1 MYKKMRLFLLVPA
14 LISVLL
20 LSACTNSVEFTI
32 NFDSNGGSEVS
43 SIKTDGTSSIT
54 LPNDPIKDGYSFA
67 GWYWDNSTFRD
78 LFTVNSLLER
88 GISGNLTVYAKWN
101 KEDTPI
107 GAIKVTF
114 NSMGGS
120 EVNPQ
125 YVQKDNTI
133 AIPNTSKV
141 GYTLDGWYTSLNNGQ
156 TFDEKWSFTNNKVT
170 TDITL
175 YAKWIINQYTITF
188 NTNGG
193 SSVSS
198 ISQDYDT
205 LVIAP
210 ANPTKLGYT
219 FSGWSQPVPIKMP
232 AEDVTLIAEWSI
244 NQYTITFDSNGGSPV
259 TAITQDYATTVS
271 KPTDPTKV
279 GYTFA
284 GWYSDS
290 NLSTAYTFTTMP
302 AEDITLYAK
311 WNIIT
316 YSINYELADGLNHLS
331 NPSSY
336 TIETNT
342 IILSAPTKEGY
353 TFEGWY
359 SDSNFTNYVSE
370 ITIGSIGNLTLYAKW
385 NINSYNITYYIHPDD
400 YDPLKDISLAPGET
414 IIQVSLG
421 YSHSAAL
428 TSNGRLF
435 TWGYNDYGQLGDG
448 SAVDKYIPIEITNR
462 FSLATEDKIIQVS
475 LGGNHSVAL
484 TSNGRLFTWGYNYYG
499 ELGDGT
505 TTYRYTPTEITNRFS
520 LSKGDKI
527 IQVSLGTSHS
537 AALTS
542 NGRLFTWGYN
552 QYGKLGDGTTTNRST
567 PTEITNRFSLATEDK
582 IIQVSLGGNHSA
594 ALTSNGRLFTWG
606 YNWYGQLGDGTTT
619 NGFTPTEITS
629 RFILA
634 TEDKIIQVSL
644 GGNHSAALT
653 SSGRLFTWGYNHSGQ
668 LGDFNAGTYR
678 YSPKEITNRF
688 SLATEDKII
697 QVSLGTSHS
706 AALTSSGRL
715 FTWGSNYNGQ
725 LGDEIYNNRS
735 TPTEIT
741 NRFSLATGDK
751 IIRVSLSNYIS
762 AALTSNGRLF
772 TWGYNKFGQLGD
784 GTNNTNR
791 YSPTQITQAHY
802 ELLHSD
808 TVVYNQSIT
817 EYVPTREGYTFS
829 GWYSDI
835 NLNTPYIFGSMPAED
850 ITLNGKWVSND

>member
-1 MYKKMRLFLLVPA
+1 MSSTSEGNMYKKMRLFSLVLGLILG

-43 SIKTDGTSSIT
+43 SIKTDGKSSIT

-101 KEDTPI
+101 EEDTPI

-188 NTNGG
+188 DSNGG
-193 SSVSS
+193 SPVTA
-198 ISQDYDT
+198 ITQDYDT

-271 KPTDPTKV
+271 KPTDPTKAGYTFAGWYSDSNLSTAYTFTTMPAEDITLYAKWNIITYSINYELAGGLNHLSNPSSYTIETNTIILSAPTKEGYTFEGWYSDLNFTNYVSEITIGSIGNLTLYAKWTLNSYTLSFNSNGGSPVTAITQDYATTVSKPTDPTKVGYTFAGWYSDSNLSTAYTFTTLPAEDITLYAKWNIITYNINYELADGLNHLSNPSSYTVETNTITLSEPSKEGYTFSGWYSDEQYTVEVLEITQGSIGDITLYAKWSINNYTVNYESNGGSLVESITQDYATTVSKPTDPTKV

-316 YSINYELADGLNHLS
+316 YSINYELDGGDNHVS
-331 NPSSY
+331 NPNSY
-336 TIETNT
+336 TVETNT
-342 IILSAPTKEGY
+342 ITLSEP
-353 TFEGWY
+353 
-359 SDSNFTNYVSE
+359 
-370 ITIGSIGNLTLYAKW
+370 
-385 NINSYNITYYIHPDD
+385 
-400 YDPLKDISLAPGET
+400 
-414 IIQVSLG
+414 
-421 YSHSAAL
+421 
-428 TSNGRLF
+428 
-435 TWGYNDYGQLGDG
+435 
-448 SAVDKYIPIEITNR
+448 
-462 FSLATEDKIIQVS
+462 
-475 LGGNHSVAL
+475 
-484 TSNGRLFTWGYNYYG
+484 
-499 ELGDGT
+499 
-505 TTYRYTPTEITNRFS
+505 
-520 LSKGDKI
+520 SK
-527 IQVSLGTSHS
+527 
-537 AALTS
+537 
-542 NGRLFTWGYN
+542 
-552 QYGKLGDGTTTNRST
+552 
-567 PTEITNRFSLATEDK
+567 
-582 IIQVSLGGNHSA
+582 
-594 ALTSNGRLFTWG
+594 
-606 YNWYGQLGDGTTT
+606 
-619 NGFTPTEITS
+619 
-629 RFILA
+629 
-634 TEDKIIQVSL
+634 
-644 GGNHSAALT
+644 
-653 SSGRLFTWGYNHSGQ
+653 
-668 LGDFNAGTYR
+668 
-678 YSPKEITNRF
+678 
-688 SLATEDKII
+688 
-697 QVSLGTSHS
+697 
-706 AALTSSGRL
+706 
-715 FTWGSNYNGQ
+715 
-725 LGDEIYNNRS
+725 
-735 TPTEIT
+735 
-741 NRFSLATGDK
+741 
-751 IIRVSLSNYIS
+751 
-762 AALTSNGRLF
+762 
-772 TWGYNKFGQLGD
+772 
-784 GTNNTNR
+784 
-791 YSPTQITQAHY
+791 
-802 ELLHSD
+802 
-808 TVVYNQSIT
+808 
-817 EYVPTREGYTFS
+817 EGYTFS
-829 GWYSDI
+829 GWYSDEQYTVEVLEI
-835 NLNTPYIFGSMPAED
+835 TQGSIGD
-850 ITLNGKWVSND
+850 ITLYAKWSINNGAVK

>member
-1 MYKKMRLFLLVPA
+1 MSSTSEGNMYKKMRFFLLVLG

-32 NFDSNGGSEVS
+32 NFDSNGGSEVP

-67 GWYWDNSTFRD
+67 GWYWDNGTFRD

-188 NTNGG
+188 NSNGG

-198 ISQDYDT
+198 ITQDYDT

-244 NQYTITFDSNGGSPV
+244 NQYTIAFDSNGGSPV

-302 AEDITLYAK
+302 AEDIILYAK

-316 YSINYELADGLNHLS
+316 YSINYELDGGLNHLS

-342 IILSAPTKEGY
+342 IILSAPTKERYTFEGWYSDSNFTNYVSEITIGSIGNLTLYAKWTLNSYTLSFNSNGGSPVTAITQDYATTVSKPTDPTKVGY
-353 TFEGWY
+353 TFAGWYSDSNLSTAYTFTTLPAEDITLYAKWNIITYNINYELADGLNHLSNPSSYTVETNTITLSEPSKEGYTFSGWY

-421 YSHSAAL
+421 GYHSAAL
-428 TSNGRLF
+428 TSSGRLF
-435 TWGYNDYGQLGDG
+435 TWGRNNYGQ
-448 SAVDKYIPIEITNR
+448 
-462 FSLATEDKIIQVS
+462 
-475 LGGNHSVAL
+475 
-484 TSNGRLFTWGYNYYG
+484 
-499 ELGDGT
+499 
-505 TTYRYTPTEITNRFS
+505 
-520 LSKGDKI
+520 
-527 IQVSLGTSHS
+527 
-537 AALTS
+537 
-542 NGRLFTWGYN
+542 
-552 QYGKLGDGTTTNRST
+552 LGDGTTTNRST
-567 PTEITNRFSLATEDK
+567 PTEIMS
-582 IIQVSLGGNHSA
+582 
-594 ALTSNGRLFTWG
+594 
-606 YNWYGQLGDGTTT
+606 
-619 NGFTPTEITS
+619 
-629 RFILA
+629 
-634 TEDKIIQVSL
+634 
-644 GGNHSAALT
+644 
-653 SSGRLFTWGYNHSGQ
+653 
-668 LGDFNAGTYR
+668 
-678 YSPKEITNRF
+678 
-688 SLATEDKII
+688 
-697 QVSLGTSHS
+697 
-706 AALTSSGRL
+706 
-715 FTWGSNYNGQ
+715 
-725 LGDEIYNNRS
+725 
-735 TPTEIT
+735 
-741 NRFSLATGDK
+741 
-751 IIRVSLSNYIS
+751 
-762 AALTSNGRLF
+762 
-772 TWGYNKFGQLGD
+772 
-784 GTNNTNR
+784 
-791 YSPTQITQAHY
+791 
-802 ELLHSD
+802 
-808 TVVYNQSIT
+808 
-817 EYVPTREGYTFS
+817 
-829 GWYSDI
+829 
-835 NLNTPYIFGSMPAED
+835 
-850 ITLNGKWVSND
+850 

>member
-1 MYKKMRLFLLVPA
+1 MSSTSEGNMYKKMRLFSLVLGLILG

-43 SIKTDGTSSIT
+43 SIKTDGKSSIT

-101 KEDTPI
+101 EEDTPI

-141 GYTLDGWYTSLNNGQ
+141 GYTLEGWYTSLNNGQ

-188 NTNGG
+188 NSNKG

-198 ISQDYDT
+198 ITQDYDT
-205 LVIAP
+205 LVTAP
-210 ANPTKLGYT
+210 NNPTKLGYT

-244 NQYTITFDSNGGSPV
+244 NQYTITFNSNGGSPV

-302 AEDITLYAK
+302 AQNITLYAK
-311 WNIIT
+311 WVPLAYN
-316 YSINYELADGLNHLS
+316 INYELADGLNHLS

-385 NINSYNITYYIHPDD
+385 NINSYNINYYIQPDD

-414 IIQVSLG
+414 IIQVSLDE
-421 YSHSAAL
+421 Y
-428 TSNGRLF
+428 
-435 TWGYNDYGQLGDG
+435 
-448 SAVDKYIPIEITNR
+448 
-462 FSLATEDKIIQVS
+462 
-475 LGGNHSVAL
+475 
-484 TSNGRLFTWGYNYYG
+484 
-499 ELGDGT
+499 
-505 TTYRYTPTEITNRFS
+505 
-520 LSKGDKI
+520 
-527 IQVSLGTSHS
+527 
-537 AALTS
+537 
-542 NGRLFTWGYN
+542 
-552 QYGKLGDGTTTNRST
+552 
-567 PTEITNRFSLATEDK
+567 
-582 IIQVSLGGNHSA
+582 
-594 ALTSNGRLFTWG
+594 
-606 YNWYGQLGDGTTT
+606 
-619 NGFTPTEITS
+619 
-629 RFILA
+629 
-634 TEDKIIQVSL
+634 
-644 GGNHSAALT
+644 
-653 SSGRLFTWGYNHSGQ
+653 
-668 LGDFNAGTYR
+668 
-678 YSPKEITNRF
+678 
-688 SLATEDKII
+688 
-697 QVSLGTSHS
+697 HS

-715 FTWGSNYNGQ
+715 FTWGSNYKGE
-725 LGDEIYNNRS
+725 LGDGTNSNRS

-751 IIRVSLSNYIS
+751 IIQVSLGRYHS
-762 AALTSNGRLF
+762 AALTSSGRLF
-772 TWGYNKFGQLGD
+772 TWGNNYNGRLGD
-784 GTNNTNR
+784 GT
-791 YSPTQITQAHY
+791 S
-802 ELLHSD
+802 
-808 TVVYNQSIT
+808 
-817 EYVPTREGYTFS
+817 TRRST
-829 GWYSDI
+829 
-835 NLNTPYIFGSMPAED
+835 
-850 ITLNGKWVSND
+850 

>member
-1 MYKKMRLFLLVPA
+1 MSSTSEGNMYKKMRLFSLVLGLILG

-43 SIKTDGTSSIT
+43 SIKTDGKSSIT

-101 KEDTPI
+101 EEDTPI

-188 NTNGG
+188 DSNGG
-193 SSVSS
+193 SPVTA
-198 ISQDYDT
+198 ITQDYDT

-271 KPTDPTKV
+271 KPTDPTKA

-359 SDSNFTNYVSE
+359 SDLNFTNYVSE

-385 NINSYNITYYIHPDD
+385 NINSYNITYYIYPDD
-400 YDPLKDISLAPGET
+400 YDPLKDILLAPGET

-421 YSHSAAL
+421 FNHSAAL
-428 TSNGRLF
+428 TSSGRLF
-435 TWGYNDYGQLGDG
+435 TWGRNDYGQLGDG
-448 SAVDKYIPIEITNR
+448 
-462 FSLATEDKIIQVS
+462 
-475 LGGNHSVAL
+475 
-484 TSNGRLFTWGYNYYG
+484 TS
-499 ELGDGT
+499 
-505 TTYRYTPTEITNRFS
+505 TY
-520 LSKGDKI
+520 K
-527 IQVSLGTSHS
+527 
-537 AALTS
+537 
-542 NGRLFTWGYN
+542 
-552 QYGKLGDGTTTNRST
+552 ST
-567 PTEITNRFSLATEDK
+567 PTEITSQFSLSTGDQ
-582 IIQVSLGGNHSA
+582 IISVSLGS
-594 ALTSNGRLFTWG
+594 S
-606 YNWYGQLGDGTTT
+606 
-619 NGFTPTEITS
+619 
-629 RFILA
+629 
-634 TEDKIIQVSL
+634 
-644 GGNHSAALT
+644 HSAALT
-653 SSGRLFTWGYNHSGQ
+653 SSGRLFTWGYNDDGR
-668 LGDFNAGTYR
+668 LGDGTTTNR
-678 YSPKEITNRF
+678 STPTEITSRI
-688 SLATEDKII
+688 SLSTGDQII
-697 QVSLGTSHS
+697 SVSLGHHHS

-715 FTWGSNYNGQ
+715 FTWGR
-725 LGDEIYNNRS
+725 NNQ
-735 TPTEIT
+735 
-741 NRFSLATGDK
+741 
-751 IIRVSLSNYIS
+751 
-762 AALTSNGRLF
+762 
-772 TWGYNKFGQLGD
+772 GQLGD
-784 GTNNTNR
+784 GTNTTR
-791 YSPTQITQAHY
+791 YSP
-802 ELLHSD
+802 
-808 TVVYNQSIT
+808 
-817 EYVPTREGYTFS
+817 
-829 GWYSDI
+829 
-835 NLNTPYIFGSMPAED
+835 
-850 ITLNGKWVSND
+850 

>member
-1 MYKKMRLFLLVPA
+1 MYKKMRLFSLLLG

-20 LSACTNSVEFTI
+20 LSACTNSVKFTI

-67 GWYWDNSTFRD
+67 GWYWDNGTFRD

-101 KEDTPI
+101 EEDTPI

-188 NTNGG
+188 NSNGG

-198 ISQDYDT
+198 
-205 LVIAP
+205 
-210 ANPTKLGYT
+210 
-219 FSGWSQPVPIKMP
+219 
-232 AEDVTLIAEWSI
+232 
-244 NQYTITFDSNGGSPV
+244 
-259 TAITQDYATTVS
+259 ITQDYATTVS

-316 YSINYELADGLNHLS
+316 YSINYELDGGDNHVS

-336 TIETNT
+336 TVETNT

-385 NINSYNITYYIHPDD
+385 NINSYNIT
-400 YDPLKDISLAPGET
+400 
-414 IIQVSLG
+414 
-421 YSHSAAL
+421 
-428 TSNGRLF
+428 
-435 TWGYNDYGQLGDG
+435 
-448 SAVDKYIPIEITNR
+448 
-462 FSLATEDKIIQVS
+462 
-475 LGGNHSVAL
+475 
-484 TSNGRLFTWGYNYYG
+484 
-499 ELGDGT
+499 
-505 TTYRYTPTEITNRFS
+505 
-520 LSKGDKI
+520 
-527 IQVSLGTSHS
+527 
-537 AALTS
+537 
-542 NGRLFTWGYN
+542 
-552 QYGKLGDGTTTNRST
+552 
-567 PTEITNRFSLATEDK
+567 
-582 IIQVSLGGNHSA
+582 
-594 ALTSNGRLFTWG
+594 
-606 YNWYGQLGDGTTT
+606 
-619 NGFTPTEITS
+619 
-629 RFILA
+629 
-634 TEDKIIQVSL
+634 
-644 GGNHSAALT
+644 
-653 SSGRLFTWGYNHSGQ
+653 
-668 LGDFNAGTYR
+668 
-678 YSPKEITNRF
+678 
-688 SLATEDKII
+688 
-697 QVSLGTSHS
+697 
-706 AALTSSGRL
+706 
-715 FTWGSNYNGQ
+715 
-725 LGDEIYNNRS
+725 
-735 TPTEIT
+735 
-741 NRFSLATGDK
+741 
-751 IIRVSLSNYIS
+751 
-762 AALTSNGRLF
+762 
-772 TWGYNKFGQLGD
+772 
-784 GTNNTNR
+784 
-791 YSPTQITQAHY
+791 
-802 ELLHSD
+802 
-808 TVVYNQSIT
+808 
-817 EYVPTREGYTFS
+817 
-829 GWYSDI
+829 
-835 NLNTPYIFGSMPAED
+835 
-850 ITLNGKWVSND
+850 

>member
-1 MYKKMRLFLLVPA
+1 MYKKMRLFSLVLG

-101 KEDTPI
+101 EEDTPI

-141 GYTLDGWYTSLNNGQ
+141 GYTLEGWYTSLNNGQ

-188 NTNGG
+188 NSNGG

-198 ISQDYDT
+198 ITQDYDT

-219 FSGWSQPVPIKMP
+219 FLGWSQPVPIKMP

-302 AEDITLYAK
+302 AEDIILYAK

-316 YSINYELADGLNHLS
+316 YSINYELDGGFTS
-331 NPSSY
+331 GNPTAY
-336 TIETNT
+336 TVDTNT
-342 IILSAPTKEGY
+342 ITLTIPTKEGY
-353 TFEGWY
+353 TFDGWY
-359 SDSNFTNYVSE
+359 LESE
-370 ITIGSIGNLTLYAKW
+370 FITVKTQIIKGTVGNLTLYAKW
-385 NINSYNITYYIHPDD
+385 TLNSYTLSYDSNGGSPVTAITQD
-400 YDPLKDISLAPGET
+400 YATT
-414 IIQVSLG
+414 IIQP
-421 YSHSAAL
+421 
-428 TSNGRLF
+428 
-435 TWGYNDYGQLGDG
+435 ND
-448 SAVDKYIPIEITNR
+448 PIR
-462 FSLATEDKIIQVS
+462 Q
-475 LGGNHSVAL
+475 
-484 TSNGRLFTWGYNYYG
+484 
-499 ELGDGT
+499 
-505 TTYRYTPTEITNRFS
+505 
-520 LSKGDKI
+520 
-527 IQVSLGTSHS
+527 
-537 AALTS
+537 
-542 NGRLFTWGYN
+542 
-552 QYGKLGDGTTTNRST
+552 
-567 PTEITNRFSLATEDK
+567 
-582 IIQVSLGGNHSA
+582 
-594 ALTSNGRLFTWG
+594 
-606 YNWYGQLGDGTTT
+606 
-619 NGFTPTEITS
+619 
-629 RFILA
+629 
-634 TEDKIIQVSL
+634 
-644 GGNHSAALT
+644 
-653 SSGRLFTWGYNHSGQ
+653 
-668 LGDFNAGTYR
+668 
-678 YSPKEITNRF
+678 
-688 SLATEDKII
+688 
-697 QVSLGTSHS
+697 
-706 AALTSSGRL
+706 
-715 FTWGSNYNGQ
+715 
-725 LGDEIYNNRS
+725 
-735 TPTEIT
+735 
-741 NRFSLATGDK
+741 
-751 IIRVSLSNYIS
+751 
-762 AALTSNGRLF
+762 
-772 TWGYNKFGQLGD
+772 
-784 GTNNTNR
+784 
-791 YSPTQITQAHY
+791 
-802 ELLHSD
+802 
-808 TVVYNQSIT
+808 
-817 EYVPTREGYTFS
+817 GYTFG
-829 GWYSDI
+829 GWYSDSS
-835 NLNTPYIFGSMPAED
+835 LTTAYTFTTMPAED
-850 ITLNGKWVSND
+850 ITLYAKWNIITYS